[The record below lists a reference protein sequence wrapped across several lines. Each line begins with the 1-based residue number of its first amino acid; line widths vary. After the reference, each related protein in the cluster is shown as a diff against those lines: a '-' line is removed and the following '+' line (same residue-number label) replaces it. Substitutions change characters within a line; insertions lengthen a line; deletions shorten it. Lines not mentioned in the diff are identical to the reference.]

1 MNKRARA
8 IQTRRVELGRL
19 EVPASALDALA
30 CAEDLFREHALV
42 SQIETLMKTVFGSG
56 AEIGPAYALRAH
68 LAVRQGKLR
77 QALDDATKA
86 VKLSPEDPS
95 GFLVRGKIELERGQP
110 SALADLQK
118 AATLT
123 RNRDAETL
131 AALADALS
139 GAGRID
145 EALKT
150 ARAALALRPA
160 DKDIAEQVR
169 DLEGRSKKRA
179 G

>member
-1 MNKRARA
+1 M
-8 IQTRRVELGRL
+8 
-19 EVPASALDALA
+19 
-30 CAEDLFREHALV
+30 
-42 SQIETLMKTVFGSG
+42 
-56 AEIGPAYALRAH
+56 
-68 LAVRQGKLR
+68 R

-86 VKLSPEDPS
+86 VLSCPEDPS
-95 GFLVRGKIELERGQP
+95 GFLLRGKIELERGKP

-139 GAGRID
+139 TAGRID

-150 ARAALALRPA
+150 ARSALALRPA
-160 DKDIAEQVR
+160 DKEIGEQVR
-169 DLEGRSKKRA
+169 TLEEQAKKKRA